1 VVRIKFVANY
11 NGKTCPLVDDVRG
24 FRPRSWAASSKQR
37 PVASG
42 TSPGAGPA
50 VRYNG
55 EMWGKWLAL
64 LLVAAGTLAAQAALT
79 YNQLS
84 DILKSSVS
92 QGLQDREVAGYLKN
106 QKLSFALTDALIE
119 EFQGWG
125 IGPRTLAVLAD
136 LKTATVNLPAAAIK
150 QPEPEPPGPPPPSKE
165 EQERIIAEARHNA
178 LTYTEGLPD
187 YICLQVTRRFVDPSG
202 LEMSWLKYD
211 EIKTRVSYVENR
223 ENYEVISVDNRPVDK
238 GIHELGGATSSGEF
252 GTMLREVFDPGT
264 RTEFS
269 WARHSLLRGRGVYVF
284 GFRVAR
290 GRSGWRL
297 TVQPDEYVA
306 GYSGLVYID
315 KESERVMRLYM
326 KADNIP
332 SDFPMQE
339 AQSRLDYD
347 FIEISGNNYLLPLR
361 ARVRLRQ
368 GKILARNEVE
378 FRLYRKFSAETTISF
393 DEIDNLA
400 PLPEEPPTSP

>member
-1 VVRIKFVANY
+1 MR
-11 NGKTCPLVDDVRG
+11 
-24 FRPRSWAASSKQR
+24 
-37 PVASG
+37 
-42 TSPGAGPA
+42 
-50 VRYNG
+50 
-55 EMWGKWLAL
+55 GKWLAL
-64 LLVAAGTLAAQAALT
+64 VLVAVGTLAAQASLT
-79 YNQLS
+79 YEQLS

-136 LKTATVNLPAAAIK
+136 LKTTSASLPPPVVK
-150 QPEPEPPGPPPPSKE
+150 QPEPEPQGPPPPSKE
-165 EQERIIAEARHNA
+165 EQERIIAEARRNA
-178 LTYTEGLPD
+178 LSYTQGLPD
-187 YICLQVTRRFVDPSG
+187 YLCLQVTRRFIDPSG
-202 LEMSWLKYD
+202 LEMRWLKYD

-223 ENYEVISVDNRPVDK
+223 ENYEVISVDNRPVAA

-252 GTMLREVFDPGT
+252 GTMLREVFEPET
-264 RTEFS
+264 QTEFT

-290 GRSGWRL
+290 SRSGWRL
-297 TVQPDEYVA
+297 TVKPDEYVA

-315 KESERVMRLYM
+315 KESERVMRLFM
-326 KADNIP
+326 KADDIP

-347 FIEISGNNYLLPLR
+347 FVEISGQPYLLPLR
-361 ARVRLRQ
+361 ARVWLRE
-368 GKILARNEVE
+368 GRMLARNEVE
-378 FRLYRKFSAETTISF
+378 FRLYRRFSAEATISF
-393 DEIDNLA
+393 DEIDNLP
-400 PLPEEPPTSP
+400 PLPEEEPTGQQP